1 MSKSFR
7 YVSEFEFPS
16 DKGFSGSA
24 GATSV
29 KGYCRGGKVMKKAEG
44 GEVPEGWKKDFEA
57 IKKLRETVKNASVDE
72 KTKELLKKI
81 VGGSISDAEKDASGY
96 CRGGKVMKKADGGVA
111 NARNAIRNERS
122 EMQRVEAKRKDA
134 GQELQRVRQEMA
146 YDKNVVRGGQRPQ
159 MPQGQQR
166 RMQGQMQQS
175 PLGQVA
181 QQGYCGGGKVKK
193 ADGGKVTSACKS
205 EIRKDVH
212 KHETAMHPGKPLTK
226 MAKGGF
232 NSTPLVGKQQA
243 KVGKVMG
250 EFKSGDL
257 HSGSKQGAVVK
268 SPKQA
273 LAIAMS
279 EARKVG
285 KKK

>member
-29 KGYCRGGKVMKKAEG
+29 K
-44 GEVPEGWKKDFEA
+44 
-57 IKKLRETVKNASVDE
+57 
-72 KTKELLKKI
+72 
-81 VGGSISDAEKDASGY
+81 GY

-193 ADGGKVTSACKS
+193 AEGGKVTSACKS

-268 SPKQA
+268 NPKQA